1 YGMTIVAAV
10 GQISRLAAWFDR
22 YVIDGVVNLVSL
34 ATILSGS
41 ALKYNVTGQSQF
53 YLLTILISVSLLFW
67 VVLSGQWTVLTEFWS
82 SWLQ

>member
-1 YGMTIVAAV
+1 
-10 GQISRLAAWFDR
+10 ISRLAAWFDR

>member
-1 YGMTIVAAV
+1 
-10 GQISRLAAWFDR
+10 RLAAWFDR

-53 YLLTILISVSLLFW
+53 YLLTIFMGVSLLFW
-67 VVLSGQWTVLTEFWS
+67 VVLSGQWTVVTEFWS
-82 SWLQ
+82 SWFQ